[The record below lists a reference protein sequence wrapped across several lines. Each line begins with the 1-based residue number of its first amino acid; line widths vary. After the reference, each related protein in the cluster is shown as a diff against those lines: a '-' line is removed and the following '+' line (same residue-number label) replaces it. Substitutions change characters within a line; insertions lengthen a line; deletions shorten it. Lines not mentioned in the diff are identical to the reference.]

1 MLHDE
6 RYYGRFGGRYVPEVL
21 RPAFEELE
29 AAWKSAR
36 EDSGFWAEIENLGEG
51 FIGRP
56 TPLCFA
62 QRLSGEL
69 GVELYLKLEG
79 LANTGAHKINNALGQ
94 CLLAKRM
101 GKARVIAETGAGQ
114 HGLATA
120 AAAAK
125 LGLECEVFMGEVD
138 IARQHPNV
146 FGMRMFGAKV
156 TPVRE
161 GTRTLTDAVNA
172 AMKNWTERVADT
184 HYVLGSAL
192 GAHPYPAI
200 VRELQSVIGRE
211 IKAQVFA
218 RASRLPDRIYA
229 CVGGGSNSIGAFAP
243 FLGDEVELVG
253 AEAGGRGEGRGMHA
267 TRMGARGGAG
277 PGRAGQG
284 RVGIVQAY
292 KSLFLQDEDGSLL
305 PTHSVSAGLDYAGIG
320 PQLAHLGETGR
331 VRFESVTDDEVLA
344 AVSRTARA
352 EGILPALESSHALA
366 LAFRES
372 PGDSRREASSASLK
386 STKMQPGSLVVVNVS
401 GRGDKDLF
409 ITAPRF
415 DREDWLAFLESEVA
429 RIKDEDRTLA
439 GAAPPAGAA
448 GKEALR

>member
-1 MLHDE
+1 MQHDE

-21 RPAFEELE
+21 RPAFVELE
-29 AAWKSAR
+29 ATWAEAR
-36 EDSGFWAEIENLGEG
+36 ADSGFWAEYERLCKG

-56 TPLCFA
+56 TPLCLA
-62 QRLSGEL
+62 ERLSDEL
-69 GVELYLKLEG
+69 GIRLYLKLEG

-161 GTRTLTDAVNA
+161 GSRTLTDAVNA

-211 IKAQVFA
+211 IKAQLVA
-218 RASRLPDRIYA
+218 LEGRLPDRIYA
-229 CVGGGSNSIGAFAP
+229 CVGGGSNSIGAFSA
-243 FLGDEVELVG
+243 FLDDRVELVG
-253 AEAGGRGEGRGMHA
+253 AEAGGRGQGRGMHA
-267 TRMGARGGAG
+267 TRMGGLGKI
-277 PGRAGQG
+277 
-284 RVGIVQAY
+284 GIVQAY
-292 KSLFLQDEDGSLL
+292 KSMFLQDEDGSLL

-331 VRFESVTDDEVLA
+331 IRFESALDDEVLA

-352 EGILPALESSHALA
+352 EGVLPALESSHALA
-366 LAFRES
+366 VAFRES
-372 PGDSRREASSASLK
+372 PGYSRRESPLGAETANAAGEGRF
-386 STKMQPGSLVVVNVS
+386 MERGSLVVVNVS

-409 ITAPRF
+409 ITAPYF
-415 DREDWLAFLESEVA
+415 DRNDWLAFLESEVA
-429 RIKDEDRTLA
+429 RIKAEDGEKAEGTR
-439 GAAPPAGAA
+439 
-448 GKEALR
+448 

>member
-1 MLHDE
+1 MRHDE

-29 AAWKSAR
+29 AGWNAAR
-36 EDSGFWAEIENLGEG
+36 SDEGYWAELERLGRG
-51 FIGRP
+51 FVGRP
-56 TPLCFA
+56 TPLCLA
-62 QRLSGEL
+62 ERLSEEL
-69 GVELYLKLEG
+69 GVRLYLKLEG
-79 LANTGAHKINNALGQ
+79 LAQTGAHKINNALGQ
-94 CLLAKRM
+94 ALLAKRM
-101 GKARVIAETGAGQ
+101 GKLRLIAETGAGQ

-138 IARQHPNV
+138 MARQHPNV

-161 GTRTLTDAVNA
+161 GSRTLTDAVNA

-192 GAHPYPAI
+192 GAHPYPAM

-211 IKAQVFA
+211 I
-218 RASRLPDRIYA
+218 RSRILELEGRLPDRIYA

-243 FLGDEVELVG
+243 FLEDKVELVG
-253 AEAGGRGEGRGMHA
+253 AEAGGRGGEPGMHA
-267 TRMGARGGAG
+267 SRMGGAG
-277 PGRAGQG
+277 K
-284 RVGIVQAY
+284 VGIVQAY
-292 KSLFLQDEDGSLL
+292 KSLFLQDGDGSLL

-331 VRFESVTDDEVLA
+331 VRFASVSDAEALE
-344 AVSRTARA
+344 AVARSART
-352 EGILPALESSHALA
+352 EGILPALESAHALA

-372 PGDSRREASSASLK
+372 PRIG
-386 STKMQPGSLVVVNVS
+386 PGKIVVVNVS

-409 ITAPRF
+409 ITAPVF
-415 DREDWLAFLESEVA
+415 DRSDWLGFLESEAA
-429 RIKDEDRTLA
+429 RIREED
-439 GAAPPAGAA
+439 GAKGE
-448 GKEALR
+448 GR

>member
-1 MLHDE
+1 MRRDE

-29 AAWKSAR
+29 AAWKAASADH
-36 EDSGFWAEIENLGEG
+36 EYWALLERLGRG
-51 FIGRP
+51 YVGRP
-56 TPLCFA
+56 TPLCLA
-62 QRLSGEL
+62 ERLGEEL
-69 GVELYLKLEG
+69 GLRLYLKLEG
-79 LANTGAHKINNALGQ
+79 QAQTGAHKINNALGQ
-94 CLLAKRM
+94 ALLAKRM
-101 GKARVIAETGAGQ
+101 GKARLIAETGAGQ

-138 IARQHPNV
+138 MARQHPNV

-161 GTRTLTDAVNA
+161 GSRTLTDAVNA
-172 AMKNWTERVADT
+172 AMKNWTERVSDT

-211 IKAQVFA
+211 IKA
-218 RASRLPDRIYA
+218 RILELEGRLPDRIYA

-243 FLGDEVELVG
+243 FLEEKVELVG
-253 AEAGGRGEGRGMHA
+253 AEAGGRGSAAGEHA
-267 TRMGARGGAG
+267 TRMGGPDGAG
-277 PGRAGQG
+277 RGS
-284 RVGIVQAY
+284 VGIVQAY
-292 KSLFLQDEDGSLL
+292 KSIFLQDGDGSLL

-331 VRFESVTDDEVLA
+331 VRFDSASDDEALA
-344 AVSRTARA
+344 AVARCARA
-352 EGILPALESSHALA
+352 EGILPALESAHALA
-366 LAFRES
+366 LAFREA
-372 PGDSRREASSASLK
+372 PASSRGELRSM
-386 STKMQPGSLVVVNVS
+386 SPGSLVVVNVS

-409 ITAPRF
+409 ITAPIF
-415 DREDWLAFLESEVA
+415 DRADWKAFLRSELA
-429 RIKDEDRTLA
+429 RLDGEDAR
-439 GAAPPAGAA
+439 
-448 GKEALR
+448 

>member
-1 MLHDE
+1 MRRDE
-6 RYYGRFGGRYVPEVL
+6 RYYGRFGGRYIPEVL

-29 AAWKSAR
+29 AAWNAAR
-36 EDSGFWAEIENLGEG
+36 GDAGYWALLERFGRD
-51 FIGRP
+51 FVGRP
-56 TPLCFA
+56 TPLCLA
-62 QRLSGEL
+62 QTLSAEL
-69 GVELYLKLEG
+69 GIRLYLKLEG

-94 CLLAKRM
+94 AVLAKRM

-125 LGLECEVFMGEVD
+125 LGLECEVFMGEID
-138 IARQHPNV
+138 MARQHPNV

-172 AMKNWTERVADT
+172 AMKNWTERVSDT
-184 HYVLGSAL
+184 HYILGSAL

-211 IKAQVFA
+211 IKAQA
-218 RASRLPDRIYA
+218 IEREGRLPDSIYA
-229 CVGGGSNSIGAFAP
+229 CVGGGSNSIGAFAA
-243 FLGDEVELVG
+243 FLDEKVELVG
-253 AEAGGRGEGRGMHA
+253 AEAGGRGGEPGEHA
-267 TRMGARGGAG
+267 SRMGGK
-277 PGRAGQG
+277 GRI
-284 RVGIVQAY
+284 GIVQAY
-292 KSLFLQDEDGSLL
+292 KSLFLQDSDGSLL

-331 VRFESVTDDEVLA
+331 VRFASVSDEEALG

-352 EGILPALESSHALA
+352 EGILPALESAHALA
-366 LAFRES
+366 LAFREAGS
-372 PGDSRREASSASLK
+372 MRPDSLA
-386 STKMQPGSLVVVNVS
+386 VVNVS

-409 ITAPRF
+409 ITAPIF
-415 DREDWLAFLESEVA
+415 DREDWLAFLEAEAS
-429 RIKDEDRTLA
+429 RIRTDDDR
-439 GAAPPAGAA
+439 AAEG
-448 GKEALR
+448 RSR